1 MFKNKTVKNIDKAIK
16 ICDKS
21 FNDASIKFERE
32 FKEIQ
37 KDPHM
42 AMPILKERK
51 NELKNLENELKR
63 SHGFRARVLYQEIMK
78 KREEYDKLDNLV

>member
-1 MFKNKTVKNIDKAIK
+1 MFKNKTIKNLDKAIK

-37 KDPHM
+37 KNPNM
-42 AMPILKERK
+42 ASVILKERK
-51 NELKNLENELKR
+51 DELRKLENELKK
-63 SHGFRARVLYQEIMK
+63 SHGFRSQVLYQEIMK
-78 KREEYDKLDNLV
+78 KREEYNKLDNLV